1 VKEGLLEI
9 MRNGRWAVCAPGEE
23 PIEITSGD
31 QFYIEVPGA
40 GAMEL
45 TRMEYAH
52 GRGGGYYSTGG
63 PALKPGL
70 RAGFVGRGFL

>member
-1 VKEGLLEI
+1 MKEGLLEI
-9 MRNGRWAVCAPGEE
+9 MPSGRWAVCAAGEE

-31 QFYIEVPGA
+31 QFYLEVPGT

-52 GRGGGYYSTGG
+52 GRGGGYYSIDGHK
-63 PALKPGL
+63 LKPGL
-70 RAGFVGRGFL
+70 RAGFVGRFA